1 MNSQPQTPDNAPPIK
16 SNLHLL
22 WISFLVGIA
31 ITVGIFLYWRSHQ
44 PAPSGLSTKVHLGW
58 LISGAYGGEALAAEK
73 FGPMEGIDITL
84 QPGGPGLDPLR
95 LVKDGT
101 FGVASADEVI
111 RVIEKGAPLV
121 IVGVLNEDAPAA
133 FAALLSSGI
142 TNPTNFIGKRVGIL
156 PFGSTGLIY
165 QSLLARQNIKPGQV
179 TEVPISAD
187 LRPFITGSTHDVQ
200 PIYVYDETV
209 SLDAQNI
216 KYSLI
221 LPRDYGVVFK
231 GPVYFT
237 TKDTIKNHPELVQR
251 FILAAILGWRQAL
264 QSPDSAIDALAR
276 IAPSI
281 DKKRELEVLK
291 RALPY
296 YGDAKRKPLTTDV
309 NSWQQMIDDMVKFK
323 VLANPIDPKAFL
335 DMSFVNDT
343 YRDLDRK

>member
-1 MNSQPQTPDNAPPIK
+1 MKNSIPRR
-16 SNLHLL
+16 LF
-22 WISFLVGIA
+22 ISFAIGVI
-31 ITVGIFLYWRSHQ
+31 ITVAIFFFWRSRQ

-58 LISGAYGGEALAAEK
+58 LISGAYGGEALAADK
-73 FGPMEGIDITL
+73 FGPMEGITINL

-111 RVIEKGAPLV
+111 RVIEKGAPFV

-133 FAALLSSGI
+133 FAALQSSGI
-142 TNPTNFIGKRVGIL
+142 TNPINFIGKRVGIL

-165 QSLLARQNIKPGQV
+165 QSLLAKQNIKPGQV

-209 SLDAQNI
+209 SLDAQGI

-237 TKDTIKNHPELVQR
+237 TKDTIKNQPELVNR
-251 FILAAILGWRQAL
+251 FIRAAILGWKQAL
-264 QSPDSAIDALAR
+264 QSPDSAIGALSQ

-281 DKKRELEVLK
+281 DKQRELEVLK

-296 YGDAKRKPLTTDV
+296 YIDAKRKPLTTDV

-323 VLANPIDPKAFL
+323 VLPTPIDPRTFI
-335 DMSFVNDT
+335 DMSFVEKAH
-343 YRDLDRK
+343 RDLAK